1 MVGSKEEVSQESLRC
16 PLEGWVAAVG
26 KQPHQQH
33 VLVRKPL
40 PAQMLMRRRAFIL
53 IPPYEVLLPLGT
65 SEMGGNSERPR

>member
-1 MVGSKEEVSQESLRC
+1 MVGRKEEVSQESLRC

-40 PAQMLMRRRAFIL
+40 PTQMLMWWRAFISV
-53 IPPYEVLLPLGT
+53 PPYKVLLPLGM